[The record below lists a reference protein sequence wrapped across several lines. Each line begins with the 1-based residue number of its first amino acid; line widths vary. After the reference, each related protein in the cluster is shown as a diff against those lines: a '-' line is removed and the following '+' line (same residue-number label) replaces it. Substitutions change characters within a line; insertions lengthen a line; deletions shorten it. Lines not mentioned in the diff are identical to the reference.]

1 MHTRS
6 RVRLTAGALALVTG
20 LVACSGTTG
29 GTGVRAGDDAGPPR
43 DGGTLTFATD
53 KEPDC
58 YDPHVSPADVTA
70 VVMRN
75 VFDSLVA
82 EGPGGTF
89 VPWLATSWTLSPDG
103 TTYTFEL
110 RTDVRFTDGTP
121 FDAEAVKANL
131 DHIAAPAT
139 KSQYAASLIGPY
151 QSTTVI
157 GPHTAQVRLARPFAP
172 FLHAVGTT
180 YLGMHSPRSLRT
192 RAADLCAGGSASVGT
207 GPFRFTAHTKGQ
219 QDEFARNTDYAW
231 APANAA
237 HPGPAH
243 LDKLVVRYLPTGS
256 VRVGTLRSDQ
266 VDAIDNVPPQSVG
279 VLEADRRLRT
289 TTADLPG
296 LGYTYFLNSAR
307 PPFDDVRAR
316 LAVRCA
322 VDFKPLLK
330 AVFFDRF
337 PQAFSV
343 LGPSTTGYDRTAEG
357 GWGYDPARA
366 NALLDELGWTG
377 RDAAGYRTRDGHT
390 LTVAMPFVPEFT
402 VTDRRTLDVGVQADL
417 KKVGIRLDL
426 EQSTANDY
434 LPRRN
439 AGDYDLIGFSWG
451 GAEPDLLRSLFD
463 SEQQFAQGGTN
474 AARLHDPQLDAWL
487 REAAESADPE
497 LRRARYADVQ
507 ARIVARGYALPTYVG
522 RRTVATG
529 SAVHGLT
536 FDANAWPLFRDVWL
550 KGRG

>member
-1 MHTRS
+1 MYTRS
-6 RVRLTAGALALVTG
+6 RVRLAAGALALAAG
-20 LVACSGTTG
+20 LVSCSGSTG
-29 GTGVRAGDDAGPPR
+29 HTGTGADAGPPR

-58 YDPHVSPADVTA
+58 YDPHVSPADITA

-82 EGPGGTF
+82 EEPGGKF
-89 VPWLATSWTLSPDG
+89 VPWLASSWTLSPDG

-139 KSQYAASLIGPY
+139 KSQYAASLIGSY
-151 QSTTVI
+151 QSTTVT
-157 GPHTAQVRLARPFAP
+157 GPHTVQVRLARPFAP
-172 FLHAVGTT
+172 FLHALGTT
-180 YLGMHSPRSLRT
+180 YLGMHSPRTLRT
-192 RAADLCAGGSASVGT
+192 QAADLCAGGPATVGT

-219 QDEFARNTDYAW
+219 QDEFARNPDYTW

-237 HPGPAH
+237 HPGAAH
-243 LDKLVVRYLPTGS
+243 LDKLVIRYLPTGS
-256 VRVGTLRSDQ
+256 VRVGTLRSGQ

-279 VLEADRRLRT
+279 VLEADHRLRT

-296 LGYTYFLNSAR
+296 LGYTYFFNSSR

-316 LAVRCA
+316 LAVRYA
-322 VDFKPLLK
+322 VDLAPLLK
-330 AVFFDRF
+330 AVFFGRF

-343 LGPSTTGYDRTAEG
+343 LGPSTTGYDRAAQGT
-357 GWGYDPARA
+357 WGHDPAKA
-366 NALLDELGWTG
+366 DALLDELGWTG
-377 RDAAGYRTRDGHT
+377 RDSAGYRTRDGHT
-390 LTVAMPFVPEFT
+390 LTVALPFVPEFT

-426 EQSTANDY
+426 VQSTANDY

-451 GAEPDLLRSLFD
+451 GAEPDLLRALFD

-487 REAAESADPE
+487 REASASGDPA
-497 LRRARYADVQ
+497 LRRTRYADIQ
-507 ARIVARGYALPTYVG
+507 ARIVEQGYALPTYVG
-522 RRTVATG
+522 RRVISTTG
-529 SAVHGLT
+529 AVHGLT

-550 KGRG
+550 NGRG